1 MIVYLE
7 GKFVLKTPTQ
17 VWIDINGLAYEVFIS
32 LYTYEKIQH
41 LEKGKLLTYLQI
53 KEDGHTLYGFFTE
66 NERQLFLLLISVSG
80 VGANTARMMLSSM
93 ESQQIKQAILTD
105 NYILLEKIKGIGAKT
120 AKRIILELKDKVF
133 KMEDNPTEISSVL
146 SNNIEI
152 EALNA
157 LTSLGIAKNAAQNAI
172 QKVLKTTNEITQVE
186 DLIKQALKNI

>member
-17 VWIDINGLAYEVFIS
+17 VWIDIQGLAYEVFIS

-41 LEKGKLLTYLQI
+41 LENGKLLTYLQV
-53 KEDGHTLYGFFTE
+53 KEDSHTLYGFFTE
-66 NERQLFLLLISVSG
+66 AERQLFLLLISVSG

-93 ESQQIKQAILTD
+93 ESQQIKQAILSEK
-105 NYILLEKIKGIGAKT
+105 YVILEKIKGIGAKT
-120 AKRIILELKDKVF
+120 AKRIILELKEKVF
-133 KMEDNPTEISSVL
+133 KLEDHPTEISSFVY
-146 SNNIEI
+146 NNIEV